1 MLERI
6 QKRNVTLT
14 VVGMGYIG
22 LPTSVTFAKAGFNVC
37 GYDVNQDVIN
47 TLKSGKIHI
56 KEPDL
61 QQAFEEAMSSGKLV
75 PVEKLGHS
83 DVFIICVP
91 TPFKENHEKK
101 IADLSF
107 VENASRSVAPFVAPG
122 NLVILESTVPPMTT
136 DEIVGSIIE
145 RESGLRVN
153 EDFFLAYCPERV
165 LPGRILYELTHNDR
179 IIGSS
184 SMRARE
190 IAEALYESILV
201 TGKVYTTDTHTA
213 EMCKLVENSYRDVN
227 IAFANE
233 LSVISEKI
241 GINVFELIELANKHP
256 RVNILNP
263 GAGVGG
269 HCIAVDPW
277 FIVEK
282 FPEEANLIRTARETN
297 DYKPHWVVK
306 KVEEE
311 IQKKFAGR
319 EKDITIGILGL
330 SYKPN
335 IDDLRE
341 SPSLEIA
348 LLLKEKG
355 YKVVGCE
362 PNVQRDDISN
372 IKNVVL
378 DEVLKIA
385 DYLVLTLA
393 HDEFKRN
400 IGKIMQKE
408 VLNVIGLY

>member
-1 MLERI
+1 MLEKI
-6 QKRNVTLT
+6 QRKDVKIT

-22 LPTSVTFAKAGFNVC
+22 LPTSVMFAKAGFNVC

-61 QQAFEEAMSSGKLV
+61 QQAFEEVMSTGKLV
-75 PVEKLGHS
+75 PVEKLGYS

-91 TPFKENHEKK
+91 TPFKENHEKR

-107 VENASRSVAPFVAPG
+107 VENASKSIAPFVAPG

-184 SMRARE
+184 SVRARE

-233 LSVISEKI
+233 LSVICDKI
-241 GINVFELIELANKHP
+241 GVNVFELIELANKHP

-306 KVEEE
+306 KAEEE
-311 IQKKFAGR
+311 IQKRFGGR

-362 PNVQRDDISN
+362 PNVQRDEISN

-378 DEVLKIA
+378 DEILKTA